1 MADRSL
7 VERAQHGDRDAYERL
22 ALDVGDRL
30 IAIAH
35 RIVRDID
42 RAEDAVQQ
50 TLVAMWTEL
59 PRLRDPDRFDVWIYR
74 LVVRFSL
81 AESRRHRRMGVT
93 VAPLSA
99 EVPEPRDQLDGVG
112 ARDQLERAFRSISP
126 EHRAVLVLF
135 HYVGLSHAEMA
146 AALGVPPGTVSSR
159 LNRATAQMRAALD
172 ADARITMS
180 EGALA

>member
-1 MADRSL
+1 MT
-7 VERAQHGDRDAYERL
+7 VE
-22 ALDVGDRL
+22 
-30 IAIAH
+30 
-35 RIVRDID
+35 
-42 RAEDAVQQ
+42 
-50 TLVAMWTEL
+50 
-59 PRLRDPDRFDVWIYR
+59 
-74 LVVRFSL
+74 
-81 AESRRHRRMGVT
+81 
-93 VAPLSA
+93 PLSA
-99 EVPEPRDQLDGVG
+99 EFAEPRDQIDGVG

-135 HYVGLSHAEMA
+135 HYLGLSHAEMA